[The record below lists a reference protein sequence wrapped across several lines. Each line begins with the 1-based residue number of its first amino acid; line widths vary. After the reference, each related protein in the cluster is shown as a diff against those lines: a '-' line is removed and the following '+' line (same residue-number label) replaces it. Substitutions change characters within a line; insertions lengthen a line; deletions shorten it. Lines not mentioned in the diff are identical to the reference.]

1 MLRGGIAIGASPS
14 KGEGASGAFG
24 SQLKGLLGGAAVF
37 AKAIGQRG
45 DLYSGLGG
53 EQGEEEERG
62 GEEVFHDRAVDCDI
76 R

>member
-1 MLRGGIAIGASPS
+1 MPSAVNSKACWGELPLSHRQSTRG
-14 KGEGASGAFG
+14 
-24 SQLKGLLGGAAVF
+24 
-37 AKAIGQRG
+37 G
-45 DLYSGLGG
+45 DLYGGLGG